1 MDTFDDLQD
10 IGSLQLDPTTVE
22 SMINGAVDIDDAPP
36 GFGLVVELID
46 KAQGPATAGE
56 LAARATTVR
65 TFAAKVR
72 SLPDVRPKTKLAYAF
87 PKFAAKVLALAAP
100 VVLLAGGVVAATGS
114 LPPSAQTA
122 VSVALSNL
130 GISVP
135 KPHSE
140 RTGVAVSPPSSK
152 GYAAASGAGPGSP
165 NTRSRATVGLCRA
178 WRAGRLSYDST
189 AYRTLTAVAGGAEN
203 LSAHCA
209 GALAL
214 SVPDGAAQHVEKASS
229 RPLHGGQGVTKAST
243 TVGPKT
249 VVHTARPKQVH
260 TTRPKQEAIAVR
272 RVGAVARGPAA
283 ASTSAQAATTL
294 RHGSKALAI
303 SRPPVRSPV
312 RPPVP
317 AGVAVT
323 HATHRATT
331 ATAQTRRH
339 RPSKKAGERQP
350 TSKSSTKATKG
361 TSGTTSPVSPSPIP
375 SSTLAGG
382 GSTQL
387 HGHPARLRRPRG
399 CTDSARPGHVIR
411 THHDCQPTTLNGSTS
426 NLTSPTTSGPSVASK
441 PRSVKHR
448 KRM

>member
-1 MDTFDDLQD
+1 LDTFDDLQD
-10 IGSLQLDPTTVE
+10 INSLQLDPTTVE

-36 GFGLVVELID
+36 GFGLVVGLID
-46 KAQGPATAGE
+46 KAQGPATAEE

-72 SLPDVRPKTKLAYAF
+72 SLPDIRPKTKLAYAF
-87 PKFAAKVLALAAP
+87 PKFAAKVLALSAP

-122 VSVALSNL
+122 VSGALSNL

-135 KPHSE
+135 KPHNE
-140 RTGVAVSPPSSK
+140 RHGIALLPPSST
-152 GYAAASGAGPGSP
+152 GYAAASGTGSGSP
-165 NTRSRATVGLCRA
+165 DTRSRATVGLCRA

-189 AYRTLTAVAGGAEN
+189 AYRNLTAVAGGAGN

-214 SVPDGAAQHVEKASS
+214 PDAAPRHVEKASS
-229 RPLHGGQGVTKAST
+229 RPLHGGQGGTKAST
-243 TVGPKT
+243 TVGTKT

-272 RVGAVARGPAA
+272 GAGAVERAPAA

-312 RPPVP
+312 RPPVT

-323 HATHRATT
+323 HATHRTTT

-375 SSTLAGG
+375 SSTVAGG
-382 GSTQL
+382 GSSQL

-399 CTDSARPGHVIR
+399 CPDSARPGHVIR
-411 THHDCQPTTLNGSTS
+411 THHDCQPATLNGSTS
-426 NLTSPTTSGPSVASK
+426 NVTSPTTSGPSVASK